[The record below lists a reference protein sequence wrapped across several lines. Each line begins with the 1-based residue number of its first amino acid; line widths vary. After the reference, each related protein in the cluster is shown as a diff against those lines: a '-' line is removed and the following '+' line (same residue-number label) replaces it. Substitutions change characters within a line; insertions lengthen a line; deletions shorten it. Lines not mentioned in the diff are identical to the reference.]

1 MRRLVLAPA
10 ALWLAAGVYAQEFK
24 LGAKVENFALK
35 DVSGASVA
43 LDQLKGK
50 VTVIGFIATQCPISN
65 DYNERM
71 KALYTDYQGRG
82 VRFVFINSNGTEP
95 AAEVAAHRQKNG
107 FPFPVYKDDNN
118 VVADRF
124 GAEFTPEMYVLDESG
139 VIRYHGA
146 IDDSRVA
153 ARVKSHHL
161 RKALDA
167 LLAGQA
173 VETAQTRAFG
183 CTIKRVKKAS

>member
-1 MRRLVLAPA
+1 MRHFVFVLA
-10 ALWLAAGVYAQEFK
+10 ALGLAAGVGAQEFK
-24 LGAKVENFALK
+24 LGGKVGNLALK

-43 LDQLKGK
+43 FDPLKGK
-50 VTVIGFIATQCPISN
+50 VTVIAFIATQCPISN

-71 KALYTDYQGRG
+71 KALYADYQGRG
-82 VRFVFINSNGTEP
+82 VRFVFINSNHTEP
-95 AAEVAAHRQKNG
+95 AAEVAGHSKQNG
-107 FPFPVYKDDNN
+107 LPFPVYKDDSN

-124 GAEFTPEMYVLDESG
+124 GAEFTPEVYVLDEAG

-146 IDDSRVA
+146 IDDSRMA
-153 ARVKSHHL
+153 ARIKAHHL

-167 LLAGQA
+167 MLLGQA